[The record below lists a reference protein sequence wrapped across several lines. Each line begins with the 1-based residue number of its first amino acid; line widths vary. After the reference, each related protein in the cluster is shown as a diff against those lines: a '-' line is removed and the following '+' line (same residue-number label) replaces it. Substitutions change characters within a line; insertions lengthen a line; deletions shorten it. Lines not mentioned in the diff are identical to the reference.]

1 MAVDHRRATAE
12 RNLGSILDA
21 AEALLAR
28 GAAAGISA
36 VAAEA
41 GVSRVTVYAHFPTR
55 ETLLEAVATRAVRRA
70 MTAIEAVT
78 LDEGTPFEALDR
90 LTAAGWSEIERHQAV
105 AHAVGEQLGAA
116 AVARA
121 HEAMHEPLA
130 ALVRRGQNEGAFRRD
145 LPIAW
150 LLASFFALMHAYRD
164 EVGGGRLRVEDAV
177 PTLQA
182 TLRGVFQTDCS
193 ALSPSDASASAS
205 GEPGGAV

>member
-55 ETLLEAVATRAVRRA
+55 EALLEAVVARVVRRA
-70 MTAIEAVT
+70 SVAIEAAA
-78 LDEGTPFEALDR
+78 LDEGPPMDALDR
-90 LTAAGWSEIERHQAV
+90 LVAAGWSELERHQAV
-105 AHAVGEQLGAA
+105 AHAGLEQLSSA
-116 AVARA
+116 AVLRA
-121 HEAMHEPLA
+121 HEAMFAPLG
-130 ALVRRGQNEGAFRRD
+130 ALVRRGQEEGAFRD
-145 LPIAW
+145 APEAW
-150 LLASFFALMHAYRD
+150 LLSSFFALMHAYRD
-164 EVGGGRLRVEDAV
+164 EVNAGRLPAEDAI

-182 TLRGVFQTDCS
+182 TLRRVFQTD
-193 ALSPSDASASAS
+193 AGAPSEASASAS

>member
-1 MAVDHRRATAE
+1 MAVDHRRAIAE
-12 RNLGSILDA
+12 RNVGSILDA

-55 ETLLEAVATRAVRRA
+55 EALLEAVATRAVRRA
-70 MTAIEAVT
+70 VTAIEAVA
-78 LDEGTPFEALDR
+78 LEQGTPLEALDR
-90 LTAAGWSEIERHQAV
+90 LTAAGWSEIERHQSV
-105 AHAVGEQLGAA
+105 AHAVGEQLGSA

-121 HEAMHEPLA
+121 HEAMHQPLA
-130 ALVRRGQNEGAFRRD
+130 ALVRRGQQEGAFRRD
-145 LPIAW
+145 LPVAW
-150 LLASFFALMHAYRD
+150 LIASYFALMHAYRD
-164 EVGGGRLRVEDAV
+164 EVGGGRLSAEDAV

-182 TLRGVFQTDCS
+182 TLRGVFQDS
-193 ALSPSDASASAS
+193 AAAPSEASASAS

>member
-12 RNLGSILDA
+12 HNLGSILDA

-55 ETLLEAVATRAVRRA
+55 EALLEAVVARAVRRA
-70 MTAIEAVT
+70 IATIEAQE
-78 LDEGTPFEALDR
+78 LDEGPPMDALER
-90 LTAAGWSEIERHQAV
+90 LTAAGWRELERHQAV
-105 AHAVGEQLGAA
+105 AHAAGEQLSSA
-116 AVARA
+116 AVLRS
-121 HEAMHEPLA
+121 HEAMHAPLG
-130 ALVRRGQNEGAFRRD
+130 ALVRRGQEEGAFRRD
-145 LPIAW
+145 QPAGW

-164 EVGGGRLRVEDAV
+164 EVRAGRLGAEDAI

-182 TLRGVFQTDCS
+182 TLRRVFQTE
-193 ALSPSDASASAS
+193 AGAPNDASASAS